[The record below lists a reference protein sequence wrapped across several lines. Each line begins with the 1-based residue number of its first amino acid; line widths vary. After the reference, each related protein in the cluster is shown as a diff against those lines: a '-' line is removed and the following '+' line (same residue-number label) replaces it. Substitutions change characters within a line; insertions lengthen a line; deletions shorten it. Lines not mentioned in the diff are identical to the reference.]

1 MGANLTG
8 SPIFIM
14 KEGTERTRGKD
25 AMQNNI
31 SAAKVIAEAVRTSL
45 GPRGMDKMLVDQFGD
60 VVITNDGATILKEID
75 VQHPAAKMMVEVAK
89 TQDSE
94 VGDGTTTSVILAGE
108 FLKRAQKLLE
118 QQIHPTVITEGFR
131 KASEKAV
138 EILDEMSVQSGI
150 DDYEGLKNA
159 AMTCMSSKIVSESRD
174 MLADLCIDAIKSV
187 AEKDEDGNWVADI
200 DKIQIQKKEGEMID
214 DTKLIKGIILD
225 KEVVNPGMPKTME
238 NAKILLLQ
246 SALEVE
252 KTEFDSKLQIT
263 SPDQIQAFLDEE
275 ENMLR
280 RMVDKIKASGANV
293 VICQKGIDDMAQHFL
308 AQNGIMAVR
317 RVKKSDIEKLASATN
332 GRIFNDLDDVTPEL
346 LGEAGLVEERKVMG
360 ESWIFIEECKDPK
373 SVVILIRG
381 GTDLVVDEVDR
392 AIHDALCVVRDVVED
407 QKLVGGGGAPEL
419 ETAIRLREYAST
431 LGGREQLAVEI
442 FADSLDII
450 PKTLAENA
458 GIDQIEI
465 LMKLRASHQKGNKF
479 AGFDLETGE
488 VQADMMASGVVEPTA
503 VKVQAIKS
511 ATEATSMILRIDDVI
526 AGAKSDMPAGGPGGP
541 GGMPGGGMGM
551 GGGMPPGMGGGMGG
565 GLPPG
570 MM

>member
-1 MGANLTG
+1 MAQLGGTPVL
-8 SPIFIM
+8 IM
-14 KEGTERTRGKD
+14 REGTERTRGRD

-31 SAAKVIAEAVRTSL
+31 AAAIVIAEAVRTSL
-45 GPRGMDKMLVDQFGD
+45 GPMGMDKMLVDQFGD

-108 FLKRAQKLLE
+108 LLKRAKKLLE
-118 QQIHPTVITEGFR
+118 QKIHPTVITEGFR
-131 KASEKAV
+131 KAADKAV
-138 EILDEMSVQSGI
+138 EILDAISLKSGI
-150 DDYEGLKNA
+150 DDEEGLKNA
-159 AMTCMSSKIVSESRD
+159 AMTCMSSKIVSESKEK
-174 MLADLCIDAIKSV
+174 LAQICLDAIK
-187 AEKDEDGNWVADI
+187 AITEKKEDGTWVADI
-200 DKIQIQKKEGEMID
+200 DKVQIQKKEGDSID
-214 DTKLIKGIILD
+214 DTGLIKGIILD
-225 KEVVNPGMPKTME
+225 KEVVSPGMPKSVS

-246 SALEVE
+246 SAVEIE
-252 KTEFDSKLQIT
+252 KTEFETKLQIT
-263 SPDQIQAFLDEE
+263 SPEQIQQFLDEE

-280 RMVDKIKASGANV
+280 NMVKKIENSGANV

-308 AQNGIMAVR
+308 SKAGITAIR
-317 RVKKSDIEKLASATN
+317 RVKKSDIEKLSKAT
-332 GRIFNDLDDVTPEL
+332 GGAIFTNLDDITPNK
-346 LGEAGLVEERKVMG
+346 LGWAGLVEERKIMND
-360 ESWIFIEECKDPK
+360 SWIFIEECKDPK

-381 GTDLVVDEVDR
+381 GTELVIDEVER

-419 ETAIRLREYAST
+419 ETAIQLRKYAST

-458 GIDQIEI
+458 GLDQIDT
-465 LMKLRASHQKGNKF
+465 LMKLRAAHQHGYKF
-479 AGFDLETGE
+479 AGTDLDTGD
-488 VQADMMASGVVEPTA
+488 VVNDMAKIGVVEPTV

-511 ATEATSMILRIDDVI
+511 STEATSMILRIDDVI
-526 AGAKSDMPAGGPGGP
+526 ASARSAMPP
-541 GGMPGGGMGM
+541 GGMPP
-551 GGGMPPGMGGGMGG
+551 GGMPPGMGGMGGMGG
-565 GLPPG
+565 MPPG